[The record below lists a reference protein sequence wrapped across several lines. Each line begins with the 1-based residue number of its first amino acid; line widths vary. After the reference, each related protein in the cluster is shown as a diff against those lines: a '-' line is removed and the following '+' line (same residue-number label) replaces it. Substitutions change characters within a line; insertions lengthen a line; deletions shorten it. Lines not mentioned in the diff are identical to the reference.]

1 MDLLRYFFY
10 RPSTVSPR
18 QLNFCPQM
26 KASQPIVG
34 KDLPMASEQQLQL
47 REAARKQMSF
57 IRRFISKQGGFEAF
71 LEKVSEHLPRHPR
84 CFASVFQG
92 CTWNCHAKNFI
103 QLKWDRRDAWRS
115 EHIKRSGALSLLHPP
130 TCFFFLYFKKFHST
144 LYCPRALRVNP
155 RGSRGGGLDIKR
167 LQHLSVD

>member
-84 CFASVFQG
+84 CFTSVFQG

-103 QLKWDRRDAWRS
+103 QLKWDPWTRGGVNTLKDPARCHS
-115 EHIKRSGALSLLHPP
+115 SIHLLV
-130 TCFFFLYFKKFHST
+130 FFFFIFKNLIRHFIV
-144 LYCPRALRVNP
+144 PV
-155 RGSRGGGLDIKR
+155 
-167 LQHLSVD
+167 LSV